1 MFSSQV
7 LKHKKGGD
15 FSEHSGR
22 GGESVYGG
30 YFDDENFERKH
41 DRPFLLSMANRGK
54 NTNGSQFF
62 VTTQQAPHLDGLH
75 VVFGEVISGQEVI
88 RKIEHQPTNE
98 KSRPYNPCTIANCGE
113 LVLVKKTK
121 KLDADDLTSS
131 GINYTI

>member
-1 MFSSQV
+1 
-7 LKHKKGGD
+7 
-15 FSEHSGR
+15 
-22 GGESVYGG
+22 
-30 YFDDENFERKH
+30 
-41 DRPFLLSMANRGK
+41 MANRGK

-131 GINYTI
+131 GINYIIPYNNYKISGILEIYLNLRIF